1 MTSNG
6 TQRNDLEDFEAYLEP
21 DFDAINFANS
31 LVISTNGHDNNQ
43 LDLRTPLKKL
53 KYDLVELDKRMKWI
67 SSTNY
72 ESLTLNCAQI
82 EQYKTILNDRINP
95 QLVTINRPFE
105 KIRKEILEPFDDAVK
120 LNNALKNLHQTLE
133 LLRTASFFVFIIQQ
147 L

>member
-95 QLVTINRPFE
+95 QLVT
-105 KIRKEILEPFDDAVK
+105 K
-120 LNNALKNLHQTLE
+120 QT
-133 LLRTASFFVFIIQQ
+133 I
-147 L
+147 